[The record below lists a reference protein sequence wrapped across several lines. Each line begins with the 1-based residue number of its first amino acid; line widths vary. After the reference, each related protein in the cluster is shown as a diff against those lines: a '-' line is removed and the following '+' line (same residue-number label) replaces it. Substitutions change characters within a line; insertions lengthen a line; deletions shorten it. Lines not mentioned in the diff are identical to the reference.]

1 MFEETMGMLPF
12 ASRADLYEAMAKVD
26 DEKQSIAKYNKLL
39 AALRAEHDK
48 PGVREQLQNLWI
60 RRIRETSEEEEPSQT
75 SVQASA
81 VGDRLGKAIT
91 PPQSPRR
98 GEGAV
103 RASDGGEG

>member
-1 MFEETMGMLPF
+1 
-12 ASRADLYEAMAKVD
+12 MAKVD
-26 DEKQSIAKYNKLL
+26 NEKQSIAKFNKLL
-39 AALRAEHDK
+39 AALRAENDK

-75 SVQASA
+75 SESVQTSA
-81 VGDRLGKAIT
+81 VRDLLGKAIT

-103 RASDGGEG
+103 RAGDGGEG

>member
-60 RRIRETSEEEEPSQT
+60 RRIRET
-75 SVQASA
+75 
-81 VGDRLGKAIT
+81 
-91 PPQSPRR
+91 
-98 GEGAV
+98 
-103 RASDGGEG
+103 

>member
-48 PGVREQLQNLWI
+48 PGVREQLQ
-60 RRIRETSEEEEPSQT
+60 T
-75 SVQASA
+75 
-81 VGDRLGKAIT
+81 
-91 PPQSPRR
+91 
-98 GEGAV
+98 
-103 RASDGGEG
+103 

>member
-1 MFEETMGMLPF
+1 
-12 ASRADLYEAMAKVD
+12 MAKVD
-26 DEKQSIAKYNKLL
+26 NEKQSIAKFNKLL
-39 AALRAEHDK
+39 AALRAENDK

-75 SVQASA
+75 SESVQTSA
-81 VGDRLGKAIT
+81 VRDRLGKAIT

-103 RASDGGEG
+103 RAGDGGEG

>member
-1 MFEETMGMLPF
+1 
-12 ASRADLYEAMAKVD
+12 MAKVD
-26 DEKQSIAKYNKLL
+26 NEKQSIAKFNKLL
-39 AALRAEHDK
+39 AALRAENDK

-75 SVQASA
+75 SESVQTSA
-81 VGDRLGKAIT
+81 VRDLLGKAIT

-103 RASDGGEG
+103 RAGDGG